1 MSKTRTRW
9 VVVGVAAS
17 FIGFVGTIVL
27 LRATKIVG
35 FELAMLMLVALLGM
49 YVGFGVLIAVYRFVR
64 KLE

>member
-1 MSKTRTRW
+1 MPKTRTRW
-9 VVVGVAAS
+9 VVIGVAAL
-17 FIGFVGTIVL
+17 FLAFVGVIVL
-27 LRATKIVG
+27 LRATKTIG